1 MGRASPFV
9 IPIATSAMANPLSP
23 SIKLELPSASTAFR
37 RRFDPPMV
45 VLLFLVLVLGFL
57 VINPL
62 ARLVWES
69 IRSSDGGITIAHY
82 VDAFSKARH
91 LKALLT
97 TLYLGIAATGL
108 SLLFGIPLA
117 WAVSRTNIPG
127 KDWIH
132 WSVLATF
139 IMPPFLG
146 AIAWILL
153 AGPNAGWLNKQWVAL
168 FNTDAGPFNIF
179 SFWGISLLIALYAFP
194 LVYVFTKSALDLV
207 STEMED
213 AAAIHGAGSMQVLR
227 RVTLPLVLPAVLGSG
242 ILVFLEAISLY
253 GTPALIGIPARV
265 NTATTQMATFFEF
278 PLRTGTAA
286 AYAMPVLGVT
296 VILLLLQR
304 MLLAKKGF
312 VSVSGKGGERRPLQ
326 LGPVKW
332 ILSFYAGF
340 ICLLS
345 VVMPLVILL
354 QAAFAKAWGKGWSF
368 SNLTLSNFYYI
379 FFEQMTVRQ
388 AMINTVLYSAAAA
401 LACVLLGVVVAYV
414 TQRRLLPFPG
424 AIQFMALAP
433 FAVPG
438 VILAVAFY
446 AAYAG
451 PPFSLYGSGW
461 LIIIAYTTRFLPIA
475 ATTTTAGVRS
485 LNPELEEAVRILG
498 GSRLLVL
505 RKVVA
510 PLLKK
515 TLIGAFMLVFVIATR
530 ELSTAVFLT
539 GPQSRVMS
547 VLTLDMSEQG
557 QYEILSAMGIVL
569 VLMTTL
575 VVGLG
580 MKIAGRDFMIRRH

>member
-1 MGRASPFV
+1 M
-9 IPIATSAMANPLSP
+9 TSPLSTA
-23 SIKLELPSASTAFR
+23 IKVDSSLMPATFWR
-37 RRFDPPMV
+37 RLDPAIIV
-45 VLLFLVLVLGFL
+45 FAVLILVLGFL

-62 ARLVWES
+62 ARLIWES
-69 IRSSDGGITIAHY
+69 IRATTGGITLDHY
-82 VDAFSKARH
+82 VDAFSKTRH
-91 LKALLT
+91 LDALLT
-97 TLYLGIAATGL
+97 TLYLGVSATGL
-108 SLLFGIPLA
+108 SLLFGVPLA

-127 KDWIH
+127 KDLIH

-139 IMPPFLG
+139 IMPTFLG
-146 AIAWILL
+146 VIAWILL
-153 AGPNAGWLNKQWVAL
+153 AGPNAGWLNKQWIAL
-168 FNTDAGPFNIF
+168 FNTDAGPFNIY
-179 SFWGISLLIALYAFP
+179 SFWGMSLMIALYAFP
-194 LVYVFTKSALDLV
+194 LVYVFSKSALDLV

-213 AAAIHGAGSMQVLR
+213 AASIHGAGSMQVLR
-227 RVTLPLVLPAVLGSG
+227 RVTLPLVLPAVMGAA
-242 ILVFLEAISLY
+242 ILVFLEAISLF

-286 AYAMPVLGVT
+286 AFAMPVLVVT
-296 VILLLLQR
+296 VVLLMLQR
-304 MLLAKKGF
+304 MLLSRKGF

-326 LGPVKW
+326 LGPTKW
-332 ILSFYAGF
+332 LLLFYAAF

-345 VVMPLVILL
+345 VIMPLMILL
-354 QAAFAKAWGKGWSF
+354 QAAFAKAWGKGLSL
-368 SNLTLSNFYYI
+368 SNLTLSNFNYI

-388 AMINTVLYSAAAA
+388 AIFNTLLYSATAA
-401 LACVLLGVVVAYV
+401 LVCVMLGVVVAYV

-424 AIQFMALAP
+424 AIQFLALAP

-438 VILAVAFY
+438 IILAIAFY

-461 LIIIAYTTRFLPIA
+461 LIIIAYITRFLPIA
-475 ATTTTAGVRS
+475 ATMTSSGIRS
-485 LNPELEEAVRILG
+485 LNPELEDAVRILG
-498 GSRLLVL
+498 GSRFMVL

-515 TLIGAFMLVFVIATR
+515 SLIGAFMLIFVIATR

-575 VVGLG
+575 IVALG
-580 MKIAGRDFMIRRH
+580 MKVAGRDFMIRRN